1 MRFCLSDTSKFLV
14 ASAMLAGCSAADGI
28 KPDDNVPMTVSF
40 SAVSSTGASAS
51 SSPATAATRVLSI
64 TSGSDVLTI
73 TNLQLVVARLELQR
87 AGATCASTAAAGDD
101 DMDEHECAELELAPT
116 VIDIPVDGTI
126 VSALNTAIPAG
137 TYSALEAKIRPVR
150 ADGGGDHGRG
160 SSSFLTAHPDL
171 AGVSVRV
178 TGTFNGT
185 PFTYTGAPKVEV
197 ERVFDPPFSV
207 DATHPNLT
215 VNADLSNW
223 FKSQSGALIDP
234 ATATAGSANGVIVSD
249 NIRRSFKAFRDGD
262 HDGRDD
268 DGDDDHGDD
277 GPGHT

>member
-1 MRFCLSDTSKFLV
+1 
-14 ASAMLAGCSAADGI
+14 
-28 KPDDNVPMTVSF
+28 MTVSF

-150 ADGGGDHGRG
+150 ADGDHGRG
-160 SSSFLTAHPDL
+160 SSSFLTAHADL

-197 ERVFDPPFSV
+197 ERVFDPPFAV
-207 DATHPNLT
+207 DAAHPNLT
-215 VNADLSNW
+215 VNVDLSNW
-223 FKSQSGALIDP
+223 FKSRSGALIDP